1 MREKKDDAIVKGMG
15 MGRKKMSRNLS
26 RHRRQGLSKGLEAEE
41 RLR

>member
-26 RHRRQGLSKGLEAEE
+26 RHQDVKTT
-41 RLR
+41 